1 MAFVR
6 SGAASK
12 VNQGNPKRSN
22 VPATD
27 AGAADAGCPRLTP
40 VGPDEPIG
48 MVLARC
54 YRLARERARTV
65 RNEQH
70 TPAIVD
76 LGGVAVTTG
85 SDDSTVKPDRREDDN
100 A

>member
-12 VNQGNPKRSN
+12 VNQGNPERSHA
-22 VPATD
+22 PATD
-27 AGAADAGCPRLTP
+27 AGATDAGHPRLTP
-40 VGPDEPIG
+40 VDPDEPIG

-54 YRLARERARTV
+54 YRLARERARIV

-70 TPAIVD
+70 PPVTVD
-76 LGGVAVTTG
+76 LGELAVTMG
-85 SDDSTVKPDRREDDN
+85 SDDSTVKPDRSEDDS